1 MASKPEDQ
9 SSPLDTVKMVFA
21 LALLTGG
28 VAGYYY
34 FEDQAFL
41 YRVLGLLAIVL
52 MALGVVFTTAVGQR
66 TWGFLKESRVE
77 LRKMVW
83 PSRGETVQTT
93 LAVFVMVLVMGIFLW
108 LLDMLLGWAVQFV
121 IA

>member
-66 TWGFLKESRVE
+66 TWDFLKESRVE

>member
-9 SSPLDTVKMVFA
+9 SSPFDTVKMVFA
-21 LALLTGG
+21 LMLLTGG
-28 VAGYYY
+28 IAGYYY

-41 YRVLGLLAIVL
+41 YRVLGLLAMVL
-52 MALGVVFTTAVGQR
+52 LALGVVYTTAIGQR
-66 TWGFLKESRVE
+66 TWGFVRESRVE

-93 LAVFVMVLVMGIFLW
+93 LAVFVMVLVVGIFLW

>member
-1 MASKPEDQ
+1 MASKPEEQ
-9 SSPLDTVKMVFA
+9 SSPFDTVKMVFA
-21 LALLTGG
+21 LMLLTGG
-28 VAGYYY
+28 IAGYYY

-41 YRVLGLLAIVL
+41 YRVLGLLAMVL
-52 MALGVVFTTAVGQR
+52 LALGVVYTTATGQR
-66 TWGFLKESRVE
+66 AWGFIRESRVE

-83 PSRGETVQTT
+83 PTRGETVQTT
-93 LAVFVMVLVMGIFLW
+93 LAVFVMVLVVGIFLW

>member
-9 SSPLDTVKMVFA
+9 SSPFDTVKMVFA

-41 YRVLGLLAIVL
+41 YRVLGLLAVVL

>member
-1 MASKPEDQ
+1 MASKPEEQ
-9 SSPLDTVKMVFA
+9 SSPFDVVKMVFA
-21 LALLTGG
+21 LLLLTGG

-34 FEDQAFL
+34 FADQAFL
-41 YRVLGLLAIVL
+41 YRVLGMLALIL
-52 MALGVVFTTAVGQR
+52 MALGVMATTATGQR
-66 TWGFLKESRVE
+66 TWHFLRECRVE

-93 LAVFVMVLVMGIFLW
+93 LSVFVMVLIVGIFLW

>member
-9 SSPLDTVKMVFA
+9 SSPFDTVKMVFA
-21 LALLTGG
+21 LMLLTGG
-28 VAGYYY
+28 MAGYYY

-41 YRVLGLLAIVL
+41 YRVLGLLAMVL
-52 MALGVVFTTAVGQR
+52 LALGVVYTTATGQR
-66 TWGFLKESRVE
+66 AWGFIRESRVE

-83 PSRGETVQTT
+83 PTRGETVQTT
-93 LAVFVMVLVMGIFLW
+93 LAVFVMVLVVGIFLW

>member
-41 YRVLGLLAIVL
+41 YRVLGLLAVVL

>member
-9 SSPLDTVKMVFA
+9 SSPFDTIKMVFA
-21 LALLTGG
+21 LMLLTGG
-28 VAGYYY
+28 IAGYYY

-41 YRVLGLLAIVL
+41 YRVLGLLAMVL
-52 MALGVVFTTAVGQR
+52 LALGVMYTTATGQR
-66 TWGFLKESRVE
+66 TWGFIRESRVE

-93 LAVFVMVLVMGIFLW
+93 LAVFVMVLVVGIFLW
-108 LLDMLLGWAVQFV
+108 LLDMLLGWAVQFM